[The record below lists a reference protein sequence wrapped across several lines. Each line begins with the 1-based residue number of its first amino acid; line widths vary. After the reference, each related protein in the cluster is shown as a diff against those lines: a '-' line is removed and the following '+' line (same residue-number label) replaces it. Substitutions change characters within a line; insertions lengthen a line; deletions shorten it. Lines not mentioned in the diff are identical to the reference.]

1 MYLMDDFCIMCNN
14 VTVSA
19 LVPNKKGNLSRL
31 LSTPSCRSVGFS
43 HITLAC
49 SQLSKCERSR
59 YTSSLY
65 AAYSYTV
72 SFTFSFAI
80 DACLLSTST

>member
-31 LSTPSCRSVGFS
+31 YQPHLVGAWDFPISLS
-43 HITLAC
+43 LARN
-49 SQLSKCERSR
+49 SQSASEAGIPLLYMLRTHTQFHLHFLS
-59 YTSSLY
+59 L
-65 AAYSYTV
+65 
-72 SFTFSFAI
+72 
-80 DACLLSTST
+80 